1 MGTDYAGSRNGPT
14 VNMAPSRPDHE
25 RAVDGGHPA
34 DAGGGRL
41 GRRRACRPGTVQA
54 AGERPVNRLRHRA
67 AQRRISV
74 VSRRAGLLS
83 AGQRESLERDGYLL
97 VPSLL
102 DDSVLAP
109 MRARLDELVY
119 QTLAAWDANPG
130 QDVEERGVV
139 HAAVGMSD
147 PRFAPCREHPLLAEA
162 AAVMLGPDWHLGG
175 LGLRAPLPGCGHQG
189 LHPDY
194 YPGHRT
200 HGPWR
205 TLAAMW
211 CISAFTPDNGPLRVI
226 PGSHRVDRNPADA
239 LPLGCEMGPHP
250 AEVKLIAP
258 AGSVILFNNADLW
271 HSGTFNYSPA
281 PRPAVTA
288 TLVRP

>member
-1 MGTDYAGSRNGPT
+1 M
-14 VNMAPSRPDHE
+14 
-25 RAVDGGHPA
+25 
-34 DAGGGRL
+34 
-41 GRRRACRPGTVQA
+41 
-54 AGERPVNRLRHRA
+54 
-67 AQRRISV
+67 
-74 VSRRAGLLS
+74 SRRAGLLT
-83 AGQRESLERDGYLL
+83 AEQRESLERDGYLL

-102 DDSVLAP
+102 DEIVLAP

-119 QTLAAWDANPG
+119 QTLVAWDANPG

-139 HAAVGMSD
+139 DATLGLSD
-147 PRFAPCREHPLLAEA
+147 PDFAPCREHPLLAEA
-162 AAVMLGPDWHLGG
+162 AAAVLGPDWHLGG

-205 TLAAMW
+205 SVAAMW
-211 CISAFTPDNGPLRVI
+211 CISAFTPENGPLRVI
-226 PGSHRVDRNPADA
+226 PGSHRVARSPVDDLAYGA
-239 LPLGCEMGPHP
+239 ETGPHP
-250 AEVKLIAP
+250 AEVKLVAP

-281 PRPAVTA
+281 PRLAVTA
-288 TLVRP
+288 AMRRGRAPVDDVPAAPQPARLPQAGTAPPP